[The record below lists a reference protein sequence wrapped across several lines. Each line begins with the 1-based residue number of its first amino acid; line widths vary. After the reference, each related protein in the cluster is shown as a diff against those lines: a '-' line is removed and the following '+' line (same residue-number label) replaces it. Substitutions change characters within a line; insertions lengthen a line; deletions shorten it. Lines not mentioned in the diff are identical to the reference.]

1 MDGLD
6 IQCRPTERNPGRI
19 ALDRHFGSSHIHR
32 VRPGSWKWY
41 RAYYRRRVHHRFVL
55 GVRLFVITHG
65 MSTLTPNQPSAVG
78 AVSSAVAVHA
88 AAWPRRPAASL
99 RRPFPSLRRPFANLW
114 RPLPRQRQRSLAFRN
129 HSRTF
134 GNAPLTFRNHCR
146 RLGNGCQ
153 RLRLTPLFLE
163 NTLKTNNL
171 QTKTRSK
178 HQTSIKKHQKTYG
191 H

>member
-55 GVRLFVITHG
+55 GVRLFIITHG
-65 MSTLTPNQPSAVG
+65 MRTLTPNQPSAVG
-78 AVSSAVAVHA
+78 AVSSAVVVHA

-99 RRPFPSLRRPFANLW
+99 RGRFPSLNGGGTNLRDVSTSLNPAATSLNDGSTNRREATPPTSGATAPTSRSA
-114 RPLPRQRQRSLAFRN
+114 RPLRDENQLQNTRDLATWSAP
-129 HSRTF
+129 SR
-134 GNAPLTFRNHCR
+134 
-146 RLGNGCQ
+146 
-153 RLRLTPLFLE
+153 
-163 NTLKTNNL
+163 
-171 QTKTRSK
+171 
-178 HQTSIKKHQKTYG
+178 
-191 H
+191 